1 MAKGGGN
8 KRAKKMKEP
17 VEESEEEEVF
27 DLGLEENEV
36 RFILLAYDV
45 FVYWFYHRNKPH
57 TVCPH
62 ILSLYYFRVMK
73 MTMKM
78 VLMVAMRTMIMRIM
92 RKKKLWKMMKMTRTM
107 GQRTR
112 RKMS

>member
-36 RFILLAYDV
+36 Q
-45 FVYWFYHRNKPH
+45 
-57 TVCPH
+57 
-62 ILSLYYFRVMK
+62 YFAR
-73 MTMKM
+73 
-78 VLMVAMRTMIMRIM
+78 L
-92 RKKKLWKMMKMTRTM
+92 
-107 GQRTR
+107 
-112 RKMS
+112 